1 MKNQQILPIATN
13 RLKLQILPT
22 FKGTHMENKT
32 YLLLLFACILILI
45 PSQSIAQTSPGRAA
59 FIQGENMRK
68 QNRCQD
74 AIDKYNEAISAEPKN
89 YKYFFARGKCEY
101 KLKQIEDAKESF
113 RRTVEERENYSPAY
127 SLLAKIYRDEGKVD
141 DAIFYYEQAA
151 RYERSDSRKLQYKLL
166 VINILLK
173 EDRTYDARRH
183 IDEAREIDPSNP
195 KILYYTAELA
205 AQDEDWRRAKDDYE
219 LALNSEELKSASPA
233 EKAKYYYGLG
243 LAYSNLG
250 DNENARKAWAKAN
263 FGPYKN
269 MIQQQLQQTSHV
281 YFYKIALSYY
291 LNGEFEE
298 SETYISKALELQRD
312 FSSAFILRGKI
323 EKKRGNMSRAIQF
336 YEDAIDLEKDP
347 ARKAKM
353 YSLVA
358 SLQLSN
364 NDSYG
369 ALASIGRALDA
380 NPNNS
385 SLLFMQAKAEY
396 GSGRYTD
403 AIATLDKM
411 LSAGVDTRTKAR
423 YNFMKGMAARR
434 AGDLDIAKKAF
445 EEARYGPYK
454 PAASIELDKLN
465 GKQ

>member
-1 MKNQQILPIATN
+1 MKNQQILPTATN
-13 RLKLQILPT
+13 RLLLPILPIT
-22 FKGTHMENKT
+22 KGTHMENKL
-32 YLLLLFACILILI
+32 YLLLLFLTILILT
-45 PSQSIAQTSPGRAA
+45 PMQSVAQNTPGRAA

-74 AIDKYNEAISAEPKN
+74 AIDKYMEAISAEPQN
-89 YKYFFARGKCEY
+89 YKYFFAKGKCEY
-101 KLKQIEDAKESF
+101 KLQNMEAAKESF
-113 RRTVEERENYSPAY
+113 RRTVEYRENYSPAY
-127 SLLAKIYRDEGKVD
+127 SLLAKIFRDEGKVD
-141 DAIFYYEQAA
+141 DAIYYYEQAA
-151 RYERSDSRKLQYKLL
+151 KYERSDSRKLQYKLL
-166 VINILLK
+166 VINLLLK

-183 IDEAREIDPSNP
+183 IDEARELDPTNP

-219 LALNSEELKSASPA
+219 LALNSDELKSASPA
-233 EKAKYYYGLG
+233 VKAKYYYGLG

-269 MIQQQLQQTSHV
+269 MIQQQMQQTSHV
-281 YFYKIALSYY
+281 YFYKIAISYY
-291 LNGEFEE
+291 MNGEYEE
-298 SETYISKALELQRD
+298 SEKYIEKALELQRD

-323 EKKRGNMSRAIQF
+323 EKKRGNISRAIQN
-336 YEDAIDLEKDP
+336 YEDAIQLEKDP
-347 ARKAKM
+347 ARRAKM

-369 ALASIGRALDA
+369 ALASIDRALDA

-385 SLLFMQAKAEY
+385 NLLYMRAKAEY
-396 GSGRYTD
+396 GSGRFSD
-403 AIATLDKM
+403 AINTLDKL
-411 LSAGVDTRTKAR
+411 LSAGVDTRSKAR
-423 YNFMKGMAARR
+423 YNFMKGMAARK
-434 AGDLDIAKKAF
+434 AGDMDIAKKAF

>member
-1 MKNQQILPIATN
+1 MT
-13 RLKLQILPT
+13 LPT

-32 YLLLLFACILILI
+32 YLLLLFACLLVLI
-45 PSQSIAQTSPGRAA
+45 PLQSNAQAPGRAA
-59 FIQGENMRK
+59 FIQGENLRK

-113 RRTVEERENYSPAY
+113 RRTVEEREDYSPAY
-127 SLLAKIYRDEGKVD
+127 SLLAKLYRDEGKVD
-141 DAIFYYEQAA
+141 DAIYYYEQAA

-166 VINILLK
+166 VINLLLK
-173 EDRTYDARRH
+173 DDRTYDARRH
-183 IDEAREIDPSNP
+183 IEEARDIDPSNP

-205 AQDEDWRRAKDDYE
+205 AQDEDWRRAKEDYE
-219 LALNSEELKSASPA
+219 MALNSDQLKNASPA
-233 EKAKYYYGLG
+233 VKAKYYYGLG

-263 FGPYKN
+263 FGPYKK

-291 LNGEFEE
+291 LNGEYEE
-298 SETYISKALELQRD
+298 SERYIDKALELQRD

-323 EKKRGNMSRAIQF
+323 EKKRGNMSRAIQY
-336 YEDAIDLEKDP
+336 YEDAIQLEKDP

-369 ALASIGRALDA
+369 ALASISRALDA

-385 SLLFMQAKAEY
+385 KLLYMQAKAEY

-411 LSAGVDTRTKAR
+411 LAAGVDTRTKAR

-434 AGDLDIAKKAF
+434 AGDLDVAKKAF
-445 EEARYGPYK
+445 EDARYGPYK